1 MRMVTKPLVFGKQSE
16 EIAAQ
21 FLLSKGYRI
30 LERNYRTP
38 GGELDLITL
47 DGDVLVFV
55 EVKARRR
62 MGFGE
67 PAFAVDRR
75 KQRHLIR
82 ASLFYLTRKRIQN
95 RSCRFDI
102 VVIQETGDGRQ
113 RIDLIHNAF
122 EVEGANL

>member
-1 MRMVTKPLVFGKQSE
+1 MFTKPLVFGKNSE

-38 GGELDLITL
+38 RGELDIIAV
-47 DGDVLVFV
+47 DGDAIVFV
-55 EVKARRR
+55 EVKARRG

-67 PAFAVDRR
+67 PVWAVDRK
-75 KQRHLIR
+75 KQQHLIK
-82 ASLFYLTRKRIQN
+82 ASLFYLARKRIQN

-102 VVIQETGDGRQ
+102 VVIQETRDGKRK
-113 RIDLIHNAF
+113 IDLIYNAL
-122 EVEGANL
+122 EVEGASL